1 MEKPFLVPGQFARLE
16 DTPAAQHLFMINF
29 NRRFWPPYRKL
40 AALLRSG
47 VCGILRR
54 AELVFHID
62 VLRWCS
68 VTNHRLAPEEGGALY
83 DLGSQALDLARDL
96 IGEEPVGLSIRT
108 KSARW
113 PSDHV
118 GLRLAFADGLEFN
131 CDVAYTAVTQES
143 VMIEGADARL
153 RLRDANMA
161 IHVEAVDGAT
171 PRLADRLCDMLTLG
185 YRGLRRNHSMAR
197 HSIRE
202 SLATFLRCLRTG
214 EPFSP
219 GFDDAARIARW
230 LEAASRAVETKT
242 ELAL

>member
-1 MEKPFLVPGQFARLE
+1 GGDTRRAQFFSKI
-16 DTPAAQHLFMINF
+16 HLTG
-29 NRRFWPPYRKL
+29 RFWPPYRKL

-131 CDVAYTAVTQES
+131 CDVAYTAMTQES
-143 VMIEGADARL
+143 VVIEGADARL

-161 IHVEAVDGAT
+161 LHVEAVDGA
-171 PRLADRLCDMLTLG
+171 PSRLADGVRDVLTLG
-185 YRGLRRNHSMAR
+185 YRALRRNHSMAR
-197 HSIRE
+197 HS
-202 SLATFLRCLRTG
+202 
-214 EPFSP
+214 
-219 GFDDAARIARW
+219 
-230 LEAASRAVETKT
+230 
-242 ELAL
+242 